1 MSLKGS
7 RPLQVRMP
15 ARQQKSR
22 FPPALPPSDC
32 GGPQLHLFPDHD
44 SLITWYERL
53 GADEND
59 PGNEGYVFRAV
70 ICQREY
76 AIKVVRLPLLGFVVR
91 SIYITTRSVQFF

>member
-1 MSLKGS
+1 
-7 RPLQVRMP
+7 MP

-32 GGPQLHLFPDHD
+32 DSPQLRLFPDHD
-44 SLITWYERL
+44 SPIDWYERL

-59 PGNEGYVFRAV
+59 PGNEGFVFRAV

-76 AIKVVRLPLLGFVVR
+76 AIKVVRLPLLGLVVR
-91 SIYITTRSVQFF
+91 SIYITTRSVQIL